1 MVDYQLK
8 YYEKNLISMCS
19 TTCLLS
25 MIKVYEENVKKP
37 CAGCNGSLNVLLIKY
52 EQQRAYLLPILH
64 FLADIR

>member
-25 MIKVYEENVKKP
+25 MVKVYVENVKKP

-52 EQQRAYLLPILH
+52 EQ
-64 FLADIR
+64 